1 MNNKPHT
8 ELHQSETIL
17 QNLIR
22 CELSKHGIVIR
33 LQSGVFQGANNQS
46 IKCGFTGLS
55 DLLFLSRDGK
65 AVFLEVKTA
74 TGRPSAEQINF
85 IETVRKMGFSAGIV
99 RSVDEALELIK
110 L

>member
-1 MNNKPHT
+1 MTNKP
-8 ELHQSETIL
+8 HQSETTL

-22 CELSKHGIVIR
+22 CELSKHGIVLR
-33 LQSGVFQGANNQS
+33 LNTGVFKTFDGNTV
-46 IKCGFTGLS
+46 KCGIPGTP

-74 TGRPSAEQINF
+74 TGKPSAEQINF

-99 RSVDEALELIK
+99 RSVDEALELINVK
-110 L
+110 